1 MRLFLHDTRGDHV
14 IDKAFAER
22 FAADWIESWNA
33 RDLDRILA
41 HYSDDFEFSSP
52 FIIRIAG
59 EPSGVLRGKPAIG
72 AYWTKALAGNAS
84 LHFTLDTVLWG
95 INSLV
100 IHYHRQHDG
109 RVASEWFEFGADGK
123 VLRSAAHYNG

>member
-1 MRLFLHDTRGDHV
+1 V
-14 IDKAFAER
+14 IDKSFAER

-72 AYWTKALAGNAS
+72 AYWAKALAGNAS
-84 LHFTLDTVLWG
+84 LHFTLDAVLWG

-109 RVASEWFEFGADGK
+109 RAASEWFEFGADSK
-123 VLRSAAHYNG
+123 ILRSAAHYNG